1 MSEQAPI
8 WMWEIINI
16 ILPYK
21 RKRPLTVGGNMS
33 DLGDIARQKLH
44 DLRWGPHIDDDVE
57 RQEILDEAIS
67 AALGAVAA
75 LEAKLE
81 AMKQLMKFAQHDY
94 RCEARNGVESCAC
107 GYAKALA
114 VAQEEQK

>member
-1 MSEQAPI
+1 MSEQKLGERMQEVIDLYTVYIWKERNGLIDPI
-8 WMWEIINI
+8 WVQFV
-16 ILPYK
+16 
-21 RKRPLTVGGNMS
+21 R
-33 DLGDIARQKLH
+33 
-44 DLRWGPHIDDDVE
+44 
-57 RQEILDEAIS
+57 EAMD
-67 AALGAVAA
+67 